1 VTYSV
6 EAREG
11 FTKAANK
18 FFRKHPDLRAPFQ
31 RLVADLCEDPFQSKL
46 RLHPLWPT
54 VRGEFAGSYAVSL
67 TYSYRVT
74 LTLQI
79 TERTII
85 LLDIGSHDEVY
96 R

>member
-31 RLVADLCEDPFQSKL
+31 RLVADLCEDPLQSKL
-46 RLHPLWPT
+46 RLHPL
-54 VRGEFAGSYAVSL
+54 RGEFAGSYAVSL